1 MTTNNKGNTMNKETV
16 ENFIKRGGK
25 IQFLPAQKANNK
37 QIVYCK
43 TSFTHGRIRMRHRQV
58 LSGNGAYQLE
68 RKVA

>member
-1 MTTNNKGNTMNKETV
+1 MTTKTKGNTMKKETI

-25 IQFLPAQKANNK
+25 IQILSAQKANNK